1 MKKLIKSYLKK
12 LKYAGSTHQCPLCKY
27 NAKEFLPGGLYKKRK
42 NAKCPNC
49 NSQER
54 HRQLYL
60 ILQDYINKNDKKS
73 LLHFAPEQCIKNVL
87 DNNSSLEYKTSH
99 YGETMDSDY
108 HFDIREIDAKN
119 DTFDFVICS
128 HVLEHIDEDKK
139 AMAEMCRV
147 LKKEGVAFIQV
158 PTWPSEK
165 HPTYENAAIVD
176 EEDRIIHFGQ
186 FDHVRIY
193 GMDVRQR
200 LEEAGFSNVEQID
213 LCQSLPKE
221 IVEKYSLKN
230 HGGVRDWT
238 FVCTK

>member
-1 MKKLIKSYLKK
+1 MKRLKK
-12 LKYAGSTHQCPLCKY
+12 IIKKIKYSGSRYECPLCLFK
-27 NAKEFLPGGLYKKRK
+27 AKQFLDGGLYKKRN

-49 NSQER
+49 NSLER

-60 ILQDYINKNDKKS
+60 ILQDYIKSEATTS
-73 LLHFAPEQCIKNVL
+73 LLHFAPEQCLKNVL
-87 DNNSSLEYKTSH
+87 QVNPSIEYKTSH
-99 YGETMDSDY
+99 YGENVQSDF
-108 HFDIREIDAKN
+108 HFDIRKIDAKDN
-119 DTFDFVICS
+119 SFDFIICS

-147 LKKEGVAFIQV
+147 LKKGGVAFIQV

-165 HPTYENAAIVD
+165 HPTYENSAIVD

-193 GMDVRQR
+193 GLDVEHR
-200 LEEAGFSNVEQID
+200 LNEAGFSKVEPME
-213 LCQSLPKE
+213 LCQKLTRD
-221 IVEKYSLKN
+221 IIEKYSLKN

-238 FVCTK
+238 YICTK